1 MAVITPVDLIV
12 LAIGVAVLA
21 AWLALF
27 FRGRKNDWMFEQLN
41 DKDYP
46 VKELYFIGYEIEEL
60 LKMQFKSKHDRQLRK
75 EMGILYGDKYADY
88 YIRVTYAQQ
97 LTMALTVL
105 ALAAPFYFFTGG
117 SLPAFIGLV
126 LAAGAAYY
134 YYGTTAKEK
143 VTARSAEMMSEFS
156 DVVSKLALL
165 VSSGMILREAWERVA
180 YSKEGVIYQE
190 MRRSVIDMQN
200 GAAEVDAIF
209 TFGQRS
215 LLPEIRKFASTLIQ
229 GTTKGNSDLAAML
242 TEQSKEV
249 WALKKQQVHRQG
261 ELANNKLLLPMC
273 VTFIGILI
281 MVYVPVFN
289 NLGM

>member
-1 MAVITPVDLIV
+1 
-12 LAIGVAVLA
+12 
-21 AWLALF
+21 
-27 FRGRKNDWMFEQLN
+27 
-41 DKDYP
+41 
-46 VKELYFIGYEIEEL
+46 
-60 LKMQFKSKHDRQLRK
+60 
-75 EMGILYGDKYADY
+75 
-88 YIRVTYAQQ
+88 
-97 LTMALTVL
+97 
-105 ALAAPFYFFTGG
+105 
-117 SLPAFIGLV
+117 
-126 LAAGAAYY
+126 
-134 YYGTTAKEK
+134 
-143 VTARSAEMMSEFS
+143 
-156 DVVSKLALL
+156 
-165 VSSGMILREAWERVA
+165 MILREAWERVA

-281 MVYVPVFN
+281 MVIVPVFN